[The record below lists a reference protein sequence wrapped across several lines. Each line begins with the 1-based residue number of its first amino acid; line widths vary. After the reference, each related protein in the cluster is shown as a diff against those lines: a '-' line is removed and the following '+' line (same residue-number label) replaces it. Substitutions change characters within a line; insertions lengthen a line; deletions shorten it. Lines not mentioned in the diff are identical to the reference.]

1 MNEPLLHY
9 QDVMVTYAT
18 GAQAV
23 RGVSFTL
30 AAGECLALVGESGC
44 GKTTLARAALG
55 LLPAGAQVTGSIR
68 LQGTQIVGASFQ
80 QLRQLRGLQV
90 GLVAQDPFEACNP
103 LDRVMRHVAEAWRAH
118 GRRVPQQTIATALA
132 NLGIA
137 NAATRM
143 TRYPHQWSGG
153 MLQRATIA
161 AAAVHQPPL
170 IIADEPTSA
179 LDADLADTTLTMLRR
194 TGAAILLVSH
204 DIGVVARHADRVAVV
219 YAGRIVEI
227 ADAQTVLRQPHHP
240 YTVALLQAIPQSHTG
255 LPVPLPGTPPDL
267 KQPLPGCAFAP
278 RCRHAES
285 ACHTTAPALV
295 DGVACP
301 VVVPTRPLAT
311 PVADPICLKPGP
323 RARFAIRNSQ
333 SAFVAEAR
341 NVAKAYD
348 RGRKSVNAVVTA
360 SLQVQPGEIVGIGGP
375 SGCGKSTFLRLLAT
389 IEPPT
394 AGTVYLNGV
403 CIATGQTRRITHKL
417 ARSGYVMP
425 IFQDPVGSLD
435 RRWPIWRTI
444 TEPLTAKQRLSPAR
458 RQALAL
464 EQLDAV
470 GLAHLD
476 LAARPNELSV
486 GQCQRIAIG
495 RALLARP
502 ALIVADEPT
511 SALDASVSAAILH
524 LLADIAAKGTAI
536 VIVSHD
542 QAMLQALCHRVLA
555 MRDGVLAM
563 ASPRHA
569 NELTPVSSPHGG
581 QQAA

>member
-9 QDVMVTYAT
+9 QDVAVTYAT

-68 LQGTQIVGASFQ
+68 LQGTQIVGASAQ

-90 GLVAQDPFEACNP
+90 GLVAQDPFAACNP
-103 LDRVMRHVAEAWRAH
+103 LDRVVRHVAEAWRAH
-118 GRRVPQQTIATALA
+118 GRRVPQQTIATALT

-137 NAATRM
+137 DAAARM

-161 AAAVHQPPL
+161 AAAAHQPPL

-179 LDADLADTTLTMLRR
+179 LDADLADTTLTMLRQ

-219 YAGRIVEI
+219 YTGRIVEI
-227 ADAQTVLRQPHHP
+227 ADAQSVLRQPRHP
-240 YTVALLQAIPQSHTG
+240 YTVALLQAIPQPHAG
-255 LPVPLPGTPPDL
+255 LPVPLLGTPPDL
-267 KQPLPGCAFAP
+267 KAPIPGCAFAP
-278 RCRHAES
+278 RCQHAEA
-285 ACHTTAPALV
+285 ACHTTTQPLLH
-295 DGVACP
+295 GVACP
-301 VVVPTRPLAT
+301 VVAPNGYQAAPVASLTRTAQTAPITDKVTRPL
-311 PVADPICLKPGP
+311 
-323 RARFAIRNSQ
+323 FAMRHSQ
-333 SAFVAEAR
+333 SAFVAEAC
-341 NVAKAYD
+341 NVAKTYD
-348 RGRKSVNAVVTA
+348 RGRKSVNAVVAA

-394 AGTVYLNGV
+394 NGAIYLNGV
-403 CIATGQTRRITHKL
+403 CIATGQTQWITHKL

-444 TEPLTAKQRLSPAR
+444 TEPLTAKATLSAAQRQGL
-458 RQALAL
+458 ALA
-464 EQLDAV
+464 QLDAV

-476 LAARPNELSV
+476 LDARPNELSV

-524 LLADIAAKGTAI
+524 LLAEIAAQGTAI
-536 VIVSHD
+536 VMVSHD
-542 QAMLQALCHRVLA
+542 QAVLQTLCHRVLT
-555 MRDGVLAM
+555 MTDGVLAT
-563 ASPRHA
+563 APQYPY
-569 NELTPVSSPHGG
+569 LQSSN
-581 QQAA
+581 Q